1 MSWWWCCEV
10 EVDGF
15 VGRVVAEL
23 EVQSRR
29 AGTLSSDR

>member
-1 MSWWWCCEV
+1 M

-15 VGRVVAEL
+15 VGRWMVAEL